1 MHPRGALRGFL
12 ARADIA
18 MSEEEFEHEVYHRCL
33 DRRREEKLRGKFVY
47 EDFVDFIKEYGTD
60 EPTRNLISSAQSFRK
75 REQDGCIVQGGSVL
89 ADMKKGA

>member
-60 EPTRNLISSAQSFRK
+60 EPTRNLISSAQSFHN
-75 REQDGCIVQGGSVL
+75 
-89 ADMKKGA
+89 